1 MNDKTFETK
10 EYEKRMDGAIE
21 VLARELGGLRSGRA
35 STALLA
41 PLSVRAYGDTSQPID
56 QLASLNVVDA
66 RTLSINVWDASVV
79 AAVEKA
85 IVESDLGLT
94 PQTEGSVIRLHL
106 PSPSAERRQDLAKIA
121 ARYAEEARIAVR
133 NVRRDAIDSIRKQE
147 KEKQVSQDEAQNFS
161 ELVQKITDR
170 YVGKIDEALRTK
182 EQEIA
187 TP

>member
-1 MNDKTFETK
+1 MDEKTFETK
-10 EYEKRMDGAIE
+10 EYAKRMDGALE

-35 STALLA
+35 SISLLA
-41 PLSVRAYGDTSQPID
+41 PLNVRAYGEASQPID

-66 RTLSINVWDASVV
+66 RTLSINVWDASIVP
-79 AAVEKA
+79 AVEKA
-85 IVESDLGLT
+85 IIESDLGLT

-106 PSPSAERRQDLAKIA
+106 PSPSAERRQDLTKIA

-133 NVRRDAIDSIRKQE
+133 NVRRDAIDAIRKQE
-147 KEKQVSQDEAQNFS
+147 KEKVASQDEAQHFS
-161 ELVQKITDR
+161 EMVQKITDQ
-170 YVGKIDEALRTK
+170 YVGKIDEALRNK

>member
-1 MNDKTFETK
+1 M
-10 EYEKRMDGAIE
+10 
-21 VLARELGGLRSGRA
+21 
-35 STALLA
+35 
-41 PLSVRAYGDTSQPID
+41 
-56 QLASLNVVDA
+56 
-66 RTLSINVWDASVV
+66 
-79 AAVEKA
+79 
-85 IVESDLGLT
+85 
-94 PQTEGSVIRLHL
+94 IRLHL